1 MNTKCIAYYQ
11 YQLKKILI
19 CLNIIPAFMDEIGV
33 SVAMAVYN
41 GEKYVRDQIISI
53 LRQLRKDDE
62 LIISYDES
70 SDNSLSILTEFAR
83 SDRRVKIYNN
93 PYKSGVVKNFQNA
106 VEHCSG
112 DIIFLSD
119 QDDVW
124 LPNKVD
130 RVLCEFEDSHVAVV
144 IHDSKLTD
152 SDLNIKFDSTFKLRG
167 GVRTSFLG
175 NIYRLSY
182 IGCCM
187 AFRGFYK
194 ELVVPFPT
202 IYRSHDWWIGSLLS
216 CGRTKIKAIDEALI
230 LHRDHAN
237 NVTPKSR
244 PSLNYQFQVRWIIIK
259 NVIARYLY
267 KIRIDKSHNL

>member
-1 MNTKCIAYYQ
+1 MK
-11 YQLKKILI
+11 
-19 CLNIIPAFMDEIGV
+19 V

-41 GEKYVRDQIISI
+41 GEKYVRDQIVSI
-53 LRQLRKDDE
+53 LSQLRKDDE

-70 SDNSLSILTEFAR
+70 SDNSLSILTEFAQ
-83 SDRRVKIYNN
+83 SDKRVKIYDN
-93 PYKSGVVKNFQNA
+93 PYKPGVVKNFQNA
-106 VEHCSG
+106 VEHCLG

-130 RVLCEFEDSHVAVV
+130 KVLREFENPHVAVV

-152 SDLNIKFDSTFKLRG
+152 SDLNVRFKSTFKLRG

-187 AFRGFYK
+187 AFRSFYK
-194 ELVVPFPT
+194 EQVVPFPT
-202 IYRSHDWWIGSLLS
+202 IYRSHDWWIGSMLS
-216 CGRTKIKAIDEALI
+216 CGKTKIKAIDEALI
-230 LHRDHAN
+230 LHREHAN
-237 NVTPKSR
+237 NATPKSR
-244 PSLNYQFQVRWIIIK
+244 PPLNYQLQVRWIIIK

>member
-1 MNTKCIAYYQ
+1 MK
-11 YQLKKILI
+11 
-19 CLNIIPAFMDEIGV
+19 V

-41 GEKYVRDQIISI
+41 GEKYVRDQIVSI
-53 LRQLRKDDE
+53 LSQLRKDDE

-70 SDNSLSILTEFAR
+70 SDNSLSILTEFAQ
-83 SDRRVKIYNN
+83 SDKRVKIYDN
-93 PYKSGVVKNFQNA
+93 PYKPGVVKNFQNA
-106 VEHCSG
+106 VEHCLG

-130 RVLCEFEDSHVAVV
+130 KVLREFENPHVAVV

-152 SDLNIKFDSTFKLRG
+152 SDLNVRFKSTFKLRG

-182 IGCCM
+182 IG
-187 AFRGFYK
+187 YK

-202 IYRSHDWWIGSLLS
+202 IYRSHDWWIGSMLS
-216 CGRTKIKAIDEALI
+216 CGKTKIKAIDEALI
-230 LHRDHAN
+230 LHREHAN
-237 NVTPKSR
+237 NATPKSR
-244 PSLNYQFQVRWIIIK
+244 PPLNYQLQVRWIIIK

>member
-1 MNTKCIAYYQ
+1 MK
-11 YQLKKILI
+11 
-19 CLNIIPAFMDEIGV
+19 V

-41 GEKYVRDQIISI
+41 GEKYVRDQIVSI
-53 LRQLRKDDE
+53 LSQLRKDDE

-70 SDNSLSILTEFAR
+70 SDNSLSILTEFAQ
-83 SDRRVKIYNN
+83 SDKRVKIYDN
-93 PYKSGVVKNFQNA
+93 PYKPGVVKNFQNA
-106 VEHCSG
+106 VEHCLG

-130 RVLCEFEDSHVAVV
+130 KVLREFENPHVAVV

-152 SDLNIKFDSTFKLRG
+152 SDLNVRFKSTFKLRG

-187 AFRGFYK
+187 AF
-194 ELVVPFPT
+194 
-202 IYRSHDWWIGSLLS
+202 SSL
-216 CGRTKIKAIDEALI
+216 
-230 LHRDHAN
+230 
-237 NVTPKSR
+237 
-244 PSLNYQFQVRWIIIK
+244 
-259 NVIARYLY
+259 
-267 KIRIDKSHNL
+267 

>member
-1 MNTKCIAYYQ
+1 MK
-11 YQLKKILI
+11 
-19 CLNIIPAFMDEIGV
+19 V

-41 GEKYVRDQIISI
+41 GEKYVRDQIVSI
-53 LRQLRKDDE
+53 LSQLRKDDE

-70 SDNSLSILTEFAR
+70 SDNSLSILTEFAQ
-83 SDRRVKIYNN
+83 SDKRVKIYDN
-93 PYKSGVVKNFQNA
+93 PYKPGVVKNFQNA
-106 VEHCSG
+106 VEHCLG

-130 RVLCEFEDSHVAVV
+130 KVLREFENPHVAVV

-152 SDLNIKFDSTFKLRG
+152 SDLNVRFKSTFKLRG

-187 AFRGFYK
+187 AFGSFYK

-202 IYRSHDWWIGSLLS
+202 IYRSHDWWIGSMLS
-216 CGRTKIKAIDEALI
+216 CGKTKIKAIDEALI
-230 LHRDHAN
+230 LHREHAN
-237 NVTPKSR
+237 NATPKSR
-244 PSLNYQFQVRWIIIK
+244 PPLNYQLQVRWIIIK

>member
-1 MNTKCIAYYQ
+1 MK
-11 YQLKKILI
+11 
-19 CLNIIPAFMDEIGV
+19 V

-41 GEKYVRDQIISI
+41 GEKYVRDQIVSI
-53 LRQLRKDDE
+53 LSQLRKDDE

-70 SDNSLSILTEFAR
+70 SDNSLSILTEFAQ
-83 SDRRVKIYNN
+83 SDKRVKIYDN
-93 PYKSGVVKNFQNA
+93 PYKPGVVKNFQNA
-106 VEHCSG
+106 VEHCLG

-130 RVLCEFEDSHVAVV
+130 KVLREFENPHVAVV

-152 SDLNIKFDSTFKLRG
+152 SDLNVRFKSTFKLRG

-187 AFRGFYK
+187 AFRFFYK

-202 IYRSHDWWIGSLLS
+202 IYRSHDWWIGSMLS
-216 CGRTKIKAIDEALI
+216 CGKTKIKAIDEALI
-230 LHRDHAN
+230 LHREHAN
-237 NVTPKSR
+237 NATPKSR
-244 PSLNYQFQVRWIIIK
+244 PPLNYQLQVRWIIIK

>member
-1 MNTKCIAYYQ
+1 MK
-11 YQLKKILI
+11 
-19 CLNIIPAFMDEIGV
+19 V

-41 GEKYVRDQIISI
+41 GEKYVRDQIVSI
-53 LRQLRKDDE
+53 LSQLRKDDE

-70 SDNSLSILTEFAR
+70 SDNSLSILTEFAQ
-83 SDRRVKIYNN
+83 SDKRVKIYDN
-93 PYKSGVVKNFQNA
+93 PYKPGVVKNFQNA
-106 VEHCSG
+106 VEHCLG

-130 RVLCEFEDSHVAVV
+130 KVLREFENPHVAVV

-152 SDLNIKFDSTFKLRG
+152 SDLNVRFKSTFKLRG

-187 AFRGFYK
+187 AFRSFYK

-202 IYRSHDWWIGSLLS
+202 IYRSHDWWIGSMLS
-216 CGRTKIKAIDEALI
+216 CGKTKITAIDEALI
-230 LHRDHAN
+230 LHREHAN
-237 NVTPKSR
+237 NATPKSR
-244 PSLNYQFQVRWIIIK
+244 PPLNYQLQVRWIIIK

>member
-1 MNTKCIAYYQ
+1 MK
-11 YQLKKILI
+11 
-19 CLNIIPAFMDEIGV
+19 V

-41 GEKYVRDQIISI
+41 GEKYVRDQIVSI
-53 LRQLRKDDE
+53 LSQLRKDDE

-70 SDNSLSILTEFAR
+70 SDNSLSILTEFAQ
-83 SDRRVKIYNN
+83 SDKRVKIYDN
-93 PYKSGVVKNFQNA
+93 PYKPGVVKNFQNA
-106 VEHCSG
+106 VEHCLG

-130 RVLCEFEDSHVAVV
+130 KVLREFENPHVAVV

-152 SDLNIKFDSTFKLRG
+152 SDLNVRFKSTFKLRG

-187 AFRGFYK
+187 AFISFYK

-202 IYRSHDWWIGSLLS
+202 IYRSHDWWIGSMLS
-216 CGRTKIKAIDEALI
+216 CGKTKIKAIDEALI
-230 LHRDHAN
+230 LHREHAN
-237 NVTPKSR
+237 NATPKSR
-244 PSLNYQFQVRWIIIK
+244 PPLNYQLQVRWIIIK

>member
-1 MNTKCIAYYQ
+1 MK
-11 YQLKKILI
+11 
-19 CLNIIPAFMDEIGV
+19 V

-41 GEKYVRDQIISI
+41 GEKYVRDQIVSI
-53 LRQLRKDDE
+53 LSQLRKDDE

-70 SDNSLSILTEFAR
+70 SDNSLSILTEFAQ
-83 SDRRVKIYNN
+83 SDKRVKIYDN
-93 PYKSGVVKNFQNA
+93 PYKPGVVKNFQNA
-106 VEHCSG
+106 VEHCLG

-130 RVLCEFEDSHVAVV
+130 KVLREFENPHVAVV

-152 SDLNIKFDSTFKLRG
+152 SDLNVRFKSTFKLRG

-187 AFRGFYK
+187 AFRSSYK

-202 IYRSHDWWIGSLLS
+202 IYRSHDWWIGSMLS
-216 CGRTKIKAIDEALI
+216 CGKTKIKAIDEALI
-230 LHRDHAN
+230 LHREHAN
-237 NVTPKSR
+237 NATPKSR
-244 PSLNYQFQVRWIIIK
+244 PPLNYQLQVRWIIIK